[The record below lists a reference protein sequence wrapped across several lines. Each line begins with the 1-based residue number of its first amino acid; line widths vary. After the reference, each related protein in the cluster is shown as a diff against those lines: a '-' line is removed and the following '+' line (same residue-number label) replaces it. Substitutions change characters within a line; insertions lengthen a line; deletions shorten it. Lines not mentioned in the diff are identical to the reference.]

1 MTLSAGILDELGRI
15 IGKDYVINDPEELVC
30 YSYDAS
36 GRSFLPDAIVF
47 PVSSL
52 QIAEILKLA
61 NKESFAVI
69 PRGNGSGMTG
79 GSLPVQG
86 GIVMALSRM
95 NRILEIDK
103 DNFVALVEPG
113 VVTGNFHREV
123 EKRGL
128 FYPPDP
134 ASSSFCT
141 IGGNVG
147 ECAGGPR
154 AVKYGVTRDYVLGLE
169 AVTAKGEIIK
179 TGVRTAKGVA
189 GYDLTRLI
197 VGSEGTLAI
206 VTKIILKL
214 LPLPEDVKTLAV
226 FFGSMRGAAKA
237 VSAIIKKAVVP
248 RCIEYMDRASIKCV
262 EKEFKAFVPDA
273 SLENLGAVLL
283 IELDGSSEIIKRDAE
298 KLEKFCLG
306 CGAERV
312 VIASDSTDAS
322 ELWKIRK
329 SLSPAL
335 FKLAP
340 NKINEDIVV
349 PINKIPDMVER
360 LEKIQ
365 RKTGLIIVSFGHAG
379 DGNIHCNIM
388 YDKRNEKQAL
398 LAERAVDELFSYTL
412 ELGGTITGEHG
423 VGITKM
429 KHFPFET
436 GETEIEIMR
445 DIKKVFD
452 PLNILNPGKIFPPV

>member
-1 MTLSAGILDELGRI
+1 MSLPAGIFKELKKI
-15 IGKDYVINDPEELVC
+15 TGKGYVTDDPEELVC

-36 GRSFLPDAIVF
+36 GKSFLPDAVVF
-47 PVSSL
+47 PASSRHISLIL
-52 QIAEILKLA
+52 QLA
-61 NKESFAVI
+61 NKACFPVI
-69 PRGNGSGMTG
+69 PRGSGSGMTG
-79 GSLPVQG
+79 GSIPIKG
-86 GIVMALSRM
+86 GLVLALNRM
-95 NRILEIDK
+95 NRILEIDT
-103 DNFVALVEPG
+103 DNFIAIVEPG
-113 VVTGNFHREV
+113 VVTGNLHRTV
-123 EKRGL
+123 EAVGL

-169 AVTAKGEIIK
+169 AVTATGKIIK

-214 LPLPEDVKTLAV
+214 LPLPEKVKTLAI
-226 FFGSMRGAAKA
+226 FFDSMEKAAKT
-237 VSAIIKKAVVP
+237 VSAVIRKAMIP
-248 RCIEYMDRASIKCV
+248 RCIEYIDKASIKCV
-262 EKEFKAFVPDA
+262 QNEFA
-273 SLENLGAVLL
+273 SILPETISKNPEAVLL
-283 IELDGSSEIIKRDAE
+283 IEIDGSCSTIKQQTVG
-298 KLEKFCLG
+298 LEKFCLEN
-306 CGAERV
+306 GAYHV
-312 VIASDSTDAS
+312 VIAENDDKAS
-322 ELWKIRK
+322 ELWKVRK

-335 FKLAP
+335 FKIAP

-349 PINKIPDMVER
+349 PINKIPQMVER
-360 LEKIQ
+360 LEQIQ
-365 RKTGLIIVSFGHAG
+365 KKTGLAIVSFGHAG

-388 YDKRNEKQAL
+388 YDIKNSAQST
-398 LAERAVDELFSYTL
+398 LAQKAVDELFRYTL

-429 KHFPFET
+429 KYFPSET
-436 GETEIEIMR
+436 GQDEIEIMQN
-445 DIKKVFD
+445 IKKVFD
-452 PLNILNPGKIFPPV
+452 PANILNPGKIFY